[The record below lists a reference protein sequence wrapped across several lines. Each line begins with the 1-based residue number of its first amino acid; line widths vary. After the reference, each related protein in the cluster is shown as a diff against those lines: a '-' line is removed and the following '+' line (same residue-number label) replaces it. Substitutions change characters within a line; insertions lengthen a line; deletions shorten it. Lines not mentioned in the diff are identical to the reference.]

1 MKKKFLLLCL
11 LGFVVIGLVG
21 NSCKKT
27 SQDYIQTL
35 LTGNQWQL
43 ASVQVIH
50 YIGASENRAR
60 DTLNTNCNLTQVFKF
75 NADKT
80 CTYTNFDCITQ
91 SVSGHWS
98 LSPDQL
104 FLYADMTCQDTTA
117 FKSSKPFQ
125 TAKIVNLGQYSL
137 VLQTGNLETYYTPTQ
152 VRTITQYGFIRQKTP

>member
-11 LGFVVIGLVG
+11 LGFVVIGLVC

-43 ASVQVIH
+43 ASVQVFH
-50 YIGASENRAR
+50 FVGATQLAT
-60 DTLNTNCNLTQVFKF
+60 DTLNKNCNLTQVFKF
-75 NADKT
+75 NTDKT

-91 SVSGHWS
+91 SVTGHWS
-98 LSPDQL
+98 LSSNEL

-117 FKSSKPFQ
+117 VKSSKPFQ
-125 TAKIVNLGQYSL
+125 TVKIVNLGQYSL
-137 VLQTGNLETYYTPTQ
+137 VLQTGDLETYYTPTQ
-152 VRTITQYGFIRQKTP
+152 VRTVTQYGFIRQKTP